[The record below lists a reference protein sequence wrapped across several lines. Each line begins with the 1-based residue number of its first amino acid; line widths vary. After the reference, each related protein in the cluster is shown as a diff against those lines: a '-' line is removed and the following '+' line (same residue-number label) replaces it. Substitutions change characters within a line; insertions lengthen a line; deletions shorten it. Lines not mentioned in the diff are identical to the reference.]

1 MMKCSHRVVISL
13 LCVLFAAVL
22 LCSCNT
28 DSQTA
33 ANKESVTE
41 TVDASAPEL
50 VVDIEDYRRRA
61 KELCENDPVGPG
73 YVTLTLNDNDT
84 LCAVRIEFPHIRQD
98 GTISG
103 VSDVEFYFDG
113 RKPSVMP
120 YSYMTDYYEQRKHL
134 DAVRILKGI
143 YGVYMLY
150 ADGTLECDAGSFPE
164 NALRDPERI
173 DREKFGTDMLL
184 ETYGIDVKTIT
195 NAAVTAEYQK

>member
-1 MMKCSHRVVISL
+1 MKCSHRVVISL

-22 LCSCNT
+22 LCACNT

-33 ANKESVTE
+33 ANTESVTE
-41 TVDASAPEL
+41 TAEATVPDCF
-50 VVDIEDYRRRA
+50 VDIEDYRRRA
-61 KELCENDPVGPG
+61 TELCEETPVGPG
-73 YVTLTLNDNDT
+73 YVTLTLNDDYT
-84 LCAVRIEFPHIRQD
+84 LCAVRIEFPYIRQD
-98 GTISG
+98 GTICG

-134 DAVRILKGI
+134 DAIRILKGI

-150 ADGTLECDAGSFPE
+150 ADGTLECDAGSFSE
-164 NALRDPERI
+164 ASLSESDRI

-195 NAAVTAEYQK
+195 NATVTAEYQK